1 MAIAARTESALA
13 TAAAEL
19 DATGTWTRAGQA
31 RRHDGPRRGPAPGR
45 RRARSELGPISV
57 AVSNVIGHVIDSAE
71 EGEGPGAGTF
81 ASMPAGEY
89 QREFRQL
96 FVSAWA
102 LATACLP
109 DMRAAR
115 WGRIVNIGSGVAREP
130 ATELPH
136 VLPNVV
142 RPAVA
147 GMHRILA
154 ARLAGEGVTVNNILT
169 GSILTERNLSYWNWL
184 ASETGRTFDEVTEQ
198 FHARHPAAAPGP
210 ARGDGGARGVPVL
223 RAGRPHHRSVDP
235 GRRRHQPPSLTWGFD
250 SQPEVSTFFGRF
262 GVRCGVGSSEEC
274 ASSTV
279 RL

>member
-1 MAIAARTESALA
+1 
-13 TAAAEL
+13 
-19 DATGTWTRAGQA
+19 
-31 RRHDGPRRGPAPGR
+31 
-45 RRARSELGPISV
+45 
-57 AVSNVIGHVIDSAE
+57 
-71 EGEGPGAGTF
+71 
-81 ASMPAGEY
+81 MPASEY

-109 DMRAAR
+109 DMRTAR
-115 WGRIVNIGSGVAREP
+115 WGRVVNIGSGVAREP

-184 ASETGRTFDEVTEQ
+184 AGETGRTFDEVTEQ
-198 FHARHPAAAPGP
+198 FHARIPLRRQGRPEEMAALVAF
-210 ARGDGGARGVPVL
+210 L
-223 RAGRPHHRSVDP
+223 CSQRAGRITGQSIPVD
-235 GRRRHQPPSLTWGFD
+235 GGISRHL
-250 SQPEVSTFFGRF
+250 
-262 GVRCGVGSSEEC
+262 
-274 ASSTV
+274 
-279 RL
+279 

>member
-1 MAIAARTESALA
+1 MEYGITGKVAIVSGGSRGIGRAIAEVLLDEGATVAIAARTESTLA

-19 DATGTWTRAGQA
+19 DER
-31 RRHDGPRRGPAPGR
+31 APGR
-45 RRARSELGPISV
+45 VLARSVDMTVPDEVERFAAEVREQLGPIAI
-57 AVSNVIGHVIDSAE
+57 AVSNVIGHVIDAAD

-89 QREFRQL
+89 RREFRQL

-109 DMRAAR
+109 DMRAAG

-147 GMHRILA
+147 GMHRVLA
-154 ARLAGEGVTVNNILT
+154 ARLAGTGITVNSLLT
-169 GSILTERNLSYWNWL
+169 GSILTERNLSYWDWL
-184 ASETGRTFDEVTEQ
+184 ARERGATFEEVTEQ
-198 FHARHPAAAPGP
+198 FHARIPLRRQGQPAEMAALV
-210 ARGDGGARGVPVL
+210 AFL
-223 RAGRPHHRSVDP
+223 CSERAGRITGQSIPVD
-235 GRRRHQPPSLTWGFD
+235 GGISRHL
-250 SQPEVSTFFGRF
+250 
-262 GVRCGVGSSEEC
+262 
-274 ASSTV
+274 
-279 RL
+279 

>member
-1 MAIAARTESALA
+1 ML
-13 TAAAEL
+13 
-19 DATGTWTRAGQA
+19 A
-31 RRHDGPRRGPAPGR
+31 RRIDMTVPGEVER
-45 RRARSELGPISV
+45 LAADVRQQLGPISI
-57 AVSNVIGHVIDSAE
+57 AVSNVIGHVIDTAE

-109 DMRAAR
+109 DMRGAG

-184 ASETGRTFDEVTEQ
+184 ASETGKTFDEVTEQ
-198 FHARHPAAAPGP
+198 FHARIPLQRQGRPEEMAALVAF
-210 ARGDGGARGVPVL
+210 L
-223 RAGRPHHRSVDP
+223 CSERAGRITGQSIPVD
-235 GRRRHQPPSLTWGFD
+235 GGISRHL
-250 SQPEVSTFFGRF
+250 
-262 GVRCGVGSSEEC
+262 
-274 ASSTV
+274 
-279 RL
+279 